1 MKASKYK
8 FIIFMNLIMMILF
21 NSFNSHYLA
30 QTKQNSIIKLFCLQ
44 SVKEELF
51 KAGMVYSEKI
61 ANETCECYY
70 EEFIQTASHQEA
82 KTKCKLETKKNLN
95 LNRKI

>member
-8 FIIFMNLIMMILF
+8 FFIFVNLMIMF
-21 NSFNSHYLA
+21 NSFDNYYLA

-44 SVKEELF
+44 SVKEEML
-51 KAGMVYSEKI
+51 KSEMIYSKEI

-70 EEFIQTASHQEA
+70 EEFIQTANHQDA
-82 KTKCKLETKKNLN
+82 KIKCKLETIENLN
-95 LNRKI
+95 HN

>member
-8 FIIFMNLIMMILF
+8 FFIFVNLMILF
-21 NSFNSHYLA
+21 NSFNSYYLA

-44 SVKEELF
+44 SVKDEML
-51 KAGMVYSEKI
+51 KAEMVYSEEI

-70 EEFIQTASHQEA
+70 KEFTQTASHQDA
-82 KTKCKLETKKNLN
+82 KTKCKLETQEDLN
-95 LNRKI
+95 HNRKI

>member
-8 FIIFMNLIMMILF
+8 IFIFVHMMILF
-21 NSFNSHYLA
+21 NSFNNYYLA

-44 SVKEELF
+44 SVKEEML
-51 KAGMVYSEKI
+51 KAEMLYSEEI

-70 EEFIQTASHQEA
+70 EEFIQTASHQDA
-82 KTKCKLETKKNLN
+82 KTKCKLETKENLN
-95 LNRKI
+95 HNIKI